1 VINFSIDNNLTRFLG
16 VDTHV
21 CELQLCMRD
30 FAIQV
35 IQQDLHHLTYLTSN
49 YLNITFFIVNY
60 T

>member
-1 VINFSIDNNLTRFLG
+1 VINFSIDNNLTSFLG

-35 IQQDLHHLTYLTSN
+35 IQQDLHHLTSN
-49 YLNITFFIVNY
+49 YLDITYFIVNY